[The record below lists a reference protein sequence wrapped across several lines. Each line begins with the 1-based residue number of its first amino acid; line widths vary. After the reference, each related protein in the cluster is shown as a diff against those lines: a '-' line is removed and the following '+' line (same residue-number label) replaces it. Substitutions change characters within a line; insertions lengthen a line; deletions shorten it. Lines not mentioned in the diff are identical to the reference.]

1 MVEELRRRLSTP
13 AGIIS
18 NFAPSETREPGK
30 LGQDEPQ
37 PVTHRWFFCS
47 TLGTIPSKTYNKR
60 MANILAYISVSGVVQ
75 GIIIGGVLAYLTA
88 IIIMNAVIKTM
99 TTTFN
104 GWSTTLKCGQP
115 GNGILLRAASAKFL
129 PVVNVVQEAAYWTT
143 TSDSTGQKL
152 NGRHAYVLHFPAGSL
167 PPNDAFWSLTITDVV
182 GYMVSNPSDR
192 HSLSDR
198 SGLAPNADGSIDI
211 YMQSTA
217 PAGHE
222 PNWLPAPAGS
232 FKLMLRAYLP
242 GLAILNGEYHLPPVM
257 KVQ

>member
-1 MVEELRRRLSTP
+1 
-13 AGIIS
+13 
-18 NFAPSETREPGK
+18 
-30 LGQDEPQ
+30 
-37 PVTHRWFFCS
+37 
-47 TLGTIPSKTYNKR
+47 

-99 TTTFN
+99 TTTVN

-115 GNGILLRAASAKFL
+115 GNGLLLRAACAKIL
-129 PVVNVVQEAAYWTT
+129 PAVNVVEEAAYWTT

-152 NGRHAYVLHFPAGSL
+152 NARHAYILHFPAGQL
-167 PPNDAFWSLTITDVV
+167 PPNEAFWSLTMNDVA
-182 GYMVSNPSDR
+182 GFMVSNPIDR
-192 HSLSDR
+192 YSLGDR
-198 SGLAPNADGSIDI
+198 SGLVPDADGSIDI

-242 GLAILNGEYHLPPVM
+242 GPAILNGEYHLPPVM